1 MHAYGCSRCDADFV
15 RNSKRLDERD
25 ALRARVAELEAA
37 LRDVAERQ
45 REACAVAAENYV
57 TDADLCGTACR
68 DEVDAV
74 GHEIRFTPLVE
85 VKP

>member
-37 LRDVAERQ
+37 LRETLDVLE
-45 REACAVAAENYV
+45 
-57 TDADLCGTACR
+57 DAGWYGKADR
-68 DEVDAV
+68 
-74 GHEIRFTPLVE
+74 IRKLLE